1 MPNWHEVQSKLCH
14 KPNVKIYIFKKGAD
28 TTGISLKETAAFKNE
43 QLGFLPKQQVFKY
56 Y

>member
-1 MPNWHEVQSKLCH
+1 MWK
-14 KPNVKIYIFKKGAD
+14 YIFFKKGAD